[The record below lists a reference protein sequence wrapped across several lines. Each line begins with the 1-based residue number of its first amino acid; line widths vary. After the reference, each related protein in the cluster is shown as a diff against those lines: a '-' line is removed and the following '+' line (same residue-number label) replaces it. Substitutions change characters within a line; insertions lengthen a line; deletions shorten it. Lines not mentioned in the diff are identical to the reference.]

1 MNHVGRLM
9 MLTLG
14 WTTLFAA
21 PTTAEDGHPIPG
33 VPFRVRRH
41 VPWAIGII
49 LGTLLVWVSV
59 HPLALADEQRIRL
72 VTDRAEAEWREGSPN
87 RALDILDQG
96 IRDYPHAFA
105 IQKLRGDVLATSR
118 RTRQAVQAYD
128 AILRENPGALNVRWA
143 KWSVLMRAG
152 EEEHALAEF
161 ERIARIDAD
170 NPLAILRMAQEYRRL
185 DRLEESVRWYKKAV
199 EMVPE
204 VPGWRLAFARVRFD
218 VLDGR
223 GARDEVNRVLKM
235 VSPDSPEAAAARS
248 LLSVIYGATKERGRR
263 FEPILTDGS
272 AAERKEWASLRADAW
287 SLFQEGRYEEV
298 EPIFRKILALNPGDA
313 KAHLELGYTLLE
325 LGRCEEGM
333 PFLEKVLT
341 MKASDETYADTF
353 FRIAQCLMAL
363 ERWTE
368 ALDHFEILYNAAVEF
383 EEMIRDVP
391 VKDSMTILSK
401 EKLATWIEKARR
413 RVPES
418 ELRKRDAMKNLPAV
432 DPNGQPQMTEEEY
445 YHMIATRRLTPE
457 RLTDTRASLMGRDA
471 DFSMFRYVIAADRVM
486 RDDLPTGTHE
496 FMPIDPGDTFPTTQE
511 EIYLVFGLVSAS
523 YDEMPLSAE
532 CFVETS
538 DATSKQTPVTRDHVI
553 MGMGD
558 QSGYFLLPPPE
569 TGWTPGIHRCGLF
582 VGSETSA
589 YTHTDEIRF
598 RLHGPRHSASPTPNP
613 APKDSQ

>member
-1 MNHVGRLM
+1 MNHAGRLM
-9 MLTLG
+9 RRTLR

-21 PTTAEDGHPIPG
+21 PATAEDGTPIPG

-41 VPWAIGII
+41 VPWTIGII
-49 LGTLLVWVSV
+49 LGALLVWVSV
-59 HPLALADEQRIRL
+59 RPPALADEQRIRP

-87 RALDILDQG
+87 RALDVLDQG
-96 IRDYPHAFA
+96 IREYPHAVA

-143 KWSVLMRAG
+143 KWSVLTRAG

-199 EMVPE
+199 EMLPE

-223 GARDEVNRVLKM
+223 GARDEVHRVLKM

-287 SLFQEGRYEEV
+287 NLFQEGRYEDV

-313 KAHLELGYTLLE
+313 RAHLELGYTLLE

-363 ERWTE
+363 ERWAE
-368 ALDHFEILYNAAVEF
+368 ALDHFEILYDAAVEF

-391 VKDSMTILSK
+391 VRDSMTILSK
-401 EKLATWIEKARR
+401 EKLAAWIEKARR

-418 ELRKRDAMKNLPAV
+418 ELRKRDAMKNRPAV

-445 YHMIATRRLTPE
+445 YHVIAARRLKPE
-457 RLTDTRASLMGRDA
+457 KLTDTRASLMGRDA

-538 DATSKQTPVTRDHVI
+538 AAAAKPTPVTRDHVV

-558 QSGYFLLPPPE
+558 QSGYFMLPSPE

-589 YTHTDEIRF
+589 YTHADEIRF
-598 RLHGPRHSASPTPNP
+598 RVHGPRPSASPTPNP
-613 APKDSQ
+613 APKDPR